1 DQMKVWGV
9 GGGGE
14 KGIFGRGVRPT
25 WCLAFSPD
33 DRRLASAS
41 LDWKVKIWV
50 WDPTGLGKDQEPKP
64 ALWVR
69 VNGFTNRVTFSPD
82 GRRLLTG
89 GEEQSVKVW
98 DADTGRLIRALARH
112 TGDVYCV
119 AVSPDGR
126 WIASARVDT
135 TVRLWD
141 ARTGKPFRELR
152 GHTGIISSLAFSP
165 DSRLLA
171 SGSRDRTMRVW
182 DLSHLEKKKLKQ

>member
-1 DQMKVWGV
+1 
-9 GGGGE
+9 GGSPSCLAFSPDSLHILGRTANDHIKIWDVQSGRE

-50 WDPTGLGKDQEPKP
+50 WDPTRLGEDQEPKP
-64 ALWVR
+64 VLWVR

-82 GRRLLTG
+82 GQRLVTG

-98 DADTGRLIRALARH
+98 DANTGQLIQTLPGH

-119 AVSPDGR
+119 AVSPGGR
-126 WIASARVDT
+126 WIASAGVDT
-135 TVRLWD
+135 TIRL
-141 ARTGKPFRELR
+141 
-152 GHTGIISSLAFSP
+152 
-165 DSRLLA
+165 
-171 SGSRDRTMRVW
+171 
-182 DLSHLEKKKLKQ
+182 